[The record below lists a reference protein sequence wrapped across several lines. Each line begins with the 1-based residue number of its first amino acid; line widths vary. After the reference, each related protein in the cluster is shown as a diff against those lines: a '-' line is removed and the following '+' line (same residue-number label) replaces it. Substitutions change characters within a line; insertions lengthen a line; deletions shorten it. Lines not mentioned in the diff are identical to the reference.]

1 MKRKTLVLS
10 ICLILALTTSA
21 CGGFLNGKST
31 KNNTSV
37 ISSDI
42 EKAKTDVDKNVAKT
56 EEKAAAAKK
65 PEVKEEVK
73 EEVKKPT
80 NNVQKEVKK
89 DNNER
94 SSSNTSISTKE
105 RDWFFVPKKDGSPS
119 GAPDDVLN
127 IINKNSAYY
136 LGDTSEKVIYLTFDE
151 GYENGYTGKILD
163 ILKANNVKAAFFVVV
178 PYINSNKDLVKRMV
192 NEGHLVCNHSN
203 HHPSMASVALK
214 GKDAFNKELA
224 DTEKVFEDLTGKK
237 MSKYFRPPMGKYS
250 ELSLQYTKELGY
262 KTIFW
267 SFAYNDWD
275 PNKQPSQ
282 EYAKKL
288 INERT
293 HNGGIFLLHAVSKTN
308 TEILDG
314 VIKDLKAKGYRFASL
329 DELK

>member
-1 MKRKTLVLS
+1 MKRQSLALS
-10 ICLILALTTSA
+10 ICLILSLTTSA
-21 CGGFLNGKST
+21 CSGFTSSKST
-31 KNNTSV
+31 NSNSV
-37 ISSDI
+37 ASSNV
-42 EKAKTDVDKNVAKT
+42 EKSESNDNKSVVKVEDKSAT
-56 EEKAAAAKK
+56 EKK
-65 PEVKEEVK
+65 PEAKVEDK
-73 EEVKKPT
+73 
-80 NNVQKEVKK
+80 KEVKK
-89 DNNER
+89 DTNNVKSENKNNTTQK
-94 SSSNTSISTKE
+94 STNNTSVGTKE

-119 GAPDDVLN
+119 GAPDDVLS

-163 ILKANNVKAAFFVVV
+163 ILKANDVKAAFFVVV

-203 HHPSMASVALK
+203 HHPSMAQVALK
-214 GKDAFNKELA
+214 GKEAFNKELT

-237 MSKYFRPPMGKYS
+237 MPKYFRPPMGKYS
-250 ELSLQYTKELGY
+250 ELSLQYTKDLGY

-275 PNKQPSQ
+275 PKKQPSH
-282 EYAKKL
+282 EYAKRM

-308 TEILDG
+308 TEILDS

>member
-1 MKRKTLVLS
+1 M
-10 ICLILALTTSA
+10 LALETSA
-21 CGGFLNGKST
+21 CGGFINKKSNNNSIASSNIEKSSTDIPKNESKNEPNDDSKIEKKST
-31 KNNTSV
+31 P
-37 ISSDI
+37 
-42 EKAKTDVDKNVAKT
+42 EKNV
-56 EEKAAAAKK
+56 EDKK
-65 PEVKEEVK
+65 EI
-73 EEVKKPT
+73 KKPT
-80 NNVQKEVKK
+80 DADNTKNQPKKNTNEKSSNNVSM
-89 DNNER
+89 D
-94 SSSNTSISTKE
+94 TKE
-105 RDWFFVPKKDGSPS
+105 RDWFFVPKKDGTPS
-119 GAPDDVLN
+119 GAPGDVLN

-163 ILKANNVKAAFFVVV
+163 ILKTNDVKAAFFVVV

-192 NEGHLVCNHSN
+192 DEGHLVCNHSN
-203 HHPSMASVALK
+203 HHPSMAQVALK
-214 GKDAFNKELA
+214 GKDAFDKELI
-224 DTEKVFEDLTGKK
+224 DTEKAFEDLTGKK
-237 MSKYFRPPMGKYS
+237 MPKYFRPPMGKYS

-308 TEILDG
+308 TEILDS
-314 VIKDLKAKGYRFASL
+314 VIKDLKSKGYRFASL